1 MVQKSCP
8 TCCGIGSY
16 LGYKW
21 VQDETGVSIYKKVP
35 VRKSCEACNGT
46 GRMKPAGK
54 LHTHFCNT
62 RSIRRPL
69 RTDSLSLELD
79 QALGYLIFL
88 ALVGYASILFL
99 KENFEAAGWIKI
111 ALALEGSIVL
121 LFILKHFPVTTR
133 VLRWTTL
140 FVFLGIVCGGV
151 ALEYSR

>member
-1 MVQKSCP
+1 
-8 TCCGIGSY
+8 
-16 LGYKW
+16 
-21 VQDETGVSIYKKVP
+21 
-35 VRKSCEACNGT
+35 
-46 GRMKPAGK
+46 MKPAGR

-69 RTDSLSLELD
+69 RTDSVSLELD